1 MASPAK
7 NDKAVMA
14 FVLLLV
20 VCCCCSCSSSVLAF
34 TGKGTDPAPAPGPAP
49 PSNNNTYITEFG
61 LISPNT
67 GHNWHAEGLTPEQC
81 RAKAVEKG
89 DNAYGMST
97 QYHPDVIAG
106 KNKVSCWSRKIP
118 GVGSDAFT
126 GLVPT
131 GQGGNLD
138 SHIAGCTTIGKKV
151 SNSCGI
157 PPAPPSS
164 TPTPPSVSPYYKTG
178 SYDCTGDWRSQIT
191 KCTNESSCKAIGQ
204 HENGCWQKF
213 AGDTWNPSIYATDLG
228 GNSKRMVLQ
237 KKTAFKQFYYDDGGC
252 VNESFAKTRCR
263 DGAACTAVGKQSNGC
278 WHTLQNE
285 GPNGEEKDWGTYN
298 TVILRKDM

>member
-14 FVLLLV
+14 FALLLV

-97 QYHPDVIAG
+97 QYHPDVITG

-157 PPAPPSS
+157 PPPALIGSPFNSGDV
-164 TPTPPSVSPYYKTG
+164 VSLKGGKDNKYCSDRPEG
-178 SYDCTGDWRSQIT
+178 MICNVDNLNQW
-191 KCTNESSCKAIGQ
+191 E
-204 HENGCWQKF
+204 KF
-213 AGDTWNPSIYATDLG
+213 TISKNVDNTYSLKG
-228 GNSKRMVLQ
+228 GKDNKYCSDRPEGMICNVGHLDAWEKFTISK
-237 KKTAFKQFYYDDGGC
+237 
-252 VNESFAKTRCR
+252 
-263 DGAACTAVGKQSNGC
+263 
-278 WHTLQNE
+278 
-285 GPNGEEKDWGTYN
+285 
-298 TVILRKDM
+298 I

>member
-1 MASPAK
+1 MASQAK

-14 FVLLLV
+14 FALLLV
-20 VCCCCSCSSSVLAF
+20 VCCCCSCSSSALALA
-34 TGKGTDPAPAPGPAP
+34 GKGTDPAPAPAPVPAP

-138 SHIAGCTTIGKKV
+138 AHIAGCTTIGKKV

-157 PPAPPSS
+157 PPPALIGSPFNSGDV
-164 TPTPPSVSPYYKTG
+164 VSLKGGKDNKYCSDRPEG
-178 SYDCTGDWRSQIT
+178 MICNVGHLDAW
-191 KCTNESSCKAIGQ
+191 E
-204 HENGCWQKF
+204 KF
-213 AGDTWNPSIYATDLG
+213 TI
-228 GNSKRMVLQ
+228 SK
-237 KKTAFKQFYYDDGGC
+237 
-252 VNESFAKTRCR
+252 
-263 DGAACTAVGKQSNGC
+263 
-278 WHTLQNE
+278 
-285 GPNGEEKDWGTYN
+285 
-298 TVILRKDM
+298 I